1 MWGMGCFAW
10 HFRLFKH
17 YADPSARNHVTNIY
31 KCTCLYVS
39 VSVSDS
45 DSVSDS
51 VSVSDSDSDSVSIS
65 ISFLFTNIN
74 LNNLITCP
82 SNIILFYLERDTSWS
97 VITFS
102 MFSPS
107 LLATKVSSEF
117 CNCSDR
123 CNQNCTYRSL
133 KAGTLDWEKKSTEYR
148 NKYDWL
154 VKYQ

>member
-17 YADPSARNHVTNIY
+17 YADPSARNRVTNIY
-31 KCTCLYVS
+31 KYTCLY
-39 VSVSDS
+39 VSDS
-45 DSVSDS
+45 DSVSAS
-51 VSVSDSDSDSVSIS
+51 VLIYL
-65 ISFLFTNIN
+65 SFLFTNIN
-74 LNNLITCP
+74 LNNPITCS
-82 SNIILFYLERDTSWS
+82 SNIFLFYLERETSWS

-102 MFSPS
+102 IFSPS

-133 KAGTLDWEKKSTEYR
+133 KAGALDWERKI
-148 NKYDWL
+148 
-154 VKYQ
+154 